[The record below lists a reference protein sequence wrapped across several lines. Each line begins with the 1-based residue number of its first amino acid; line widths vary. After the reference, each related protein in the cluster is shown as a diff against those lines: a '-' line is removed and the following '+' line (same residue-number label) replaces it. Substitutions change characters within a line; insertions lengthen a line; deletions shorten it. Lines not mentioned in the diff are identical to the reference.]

1 MEIASQ
7 TKSKSSE
14 KPGPS
19 AALRHLR
26 LGWVWLL
33 IFLTLGIVLELFHGF
48 KLGWY
53 LDVSNEMRRLMWRLA
68 HAHGTFMGIV
78 HLVFAWSTTLLPSW
92 AIPAQR
98 MAGSL
103 LTAASVLIPGGF
115 FLGGLWHYEGDPGL
129 GIVLLPL
136 GAILLFASATMVVVA
151 AFKEG
156 R

>member
-1 MEIASQ
+1 
-7 TKSKSSE
+7 
-14 KPGPS
+14 
-19 AALRHLR
+19 
-26 LGWVWLL
+26 
-33 IFLTLGIVLELFHGF
+33 
-48 KLGWY
+48 
-53 LDVSNEMRRLMWRLA
+53 MWRLA

-92 AIPAQR
+92 TISAQR

-129 GIVLLPL
+129 GIVLLPI
-136 GAILLFASATMVVVA
+136 GAILLFASAAMVVVA